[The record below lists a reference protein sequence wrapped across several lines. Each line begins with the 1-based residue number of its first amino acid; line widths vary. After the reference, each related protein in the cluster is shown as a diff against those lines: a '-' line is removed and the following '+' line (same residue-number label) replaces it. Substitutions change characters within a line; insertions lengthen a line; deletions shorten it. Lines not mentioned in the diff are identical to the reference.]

1 MFCVLTENVR
11 ENNISEKLFGRVK
24 KDSYNLLTV
33 PVLHGAPFYHLKV
46 TTGNRKGIDFERV
59 IFEVGRCAQ
68 RLLVSDD
75 VILPNIKGIGRFN
88 SDLLYKKLL
97 DNTAELL
104 IKQIGDK
111 ALYDEENGII
121 TYRENVIEIGKDR
134 NDFNLAE
141 HYSSLKPEKIEKY
154 IFAAALY
161 ELCGV
166 FAIGECRFDF
176 VTVNGE
182 KKNVRNVYFA

>member
-1 MFCVLTENVR
+1 MFCVLTVKRR
-11 ENNISEKLFGRVK
+11 EDNISEKLLGKLK
-24 KDSYNLLTV
+24 KDSYTLLTV
-33 PVLHGAPFYHLKV
+33 PVLHGAPFYHLTV
-46 TTGNRKGIDFERV
+46 NTGKKGIDFERV

-68 RLLVSDD
+68 RLLVSDNI
-75 VILPNIKGIGRFN
+75 ILPEIKGIGRFN

-97 DNTAELL
+97 ANTAAFILQ
-104 IKQIGDK
+104 QIGDK
-111 ALYDEENGII
+111 ALYDEKNGII

-141 HYSSLKPEKIEKY
+141 HYSSLKPSEIEQY

-176 VTVNGE
+176 VTLNGE
-182 KKNVRNVYFA
+182 KKSVGNVYFA